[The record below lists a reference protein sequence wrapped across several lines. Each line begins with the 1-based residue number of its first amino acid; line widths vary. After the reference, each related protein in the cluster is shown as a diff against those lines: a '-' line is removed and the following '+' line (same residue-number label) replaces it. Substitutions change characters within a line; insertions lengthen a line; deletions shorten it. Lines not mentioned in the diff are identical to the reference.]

1 MSVIV
6 KDMKM
11 PESCAECCFLSY
23 DDYATGHEYE
33 CTALSEFMDEDEL
46 PEGRR
51 DDCPLVE
58 LIRCKDCAHYDISE
72 NGVNGICR
80 KLIAPFD
87 SYEWCSRAE
96 PKEK

>member
-1 MSVIV
+1 
-6 KDMKM
+6 MKEYICI
-11 PESCAECCFLSY
+11 ESPNEV
-23 DDYATGHEYE
+23 
-33 CTALSEFMDEDEL
+33 
-46 PEGRR
+46 EGGM
-51 DDCPLVE
+51 LVRKQE
-58 LIRCKDCAHYDISE
+58 LIRCGDCAYYDISE